1 MPTVE
6 ITTTKQSTAQRVS
19 GHLQLRRLASG
30 PAWFVKSRVPGRTPE
45 QTTRRLGPAH
55 LAGGKPPA
63 GALTKRQAQDA
74 LADLLADERRKV
86 GERAYEHRAAG
97 ATFQDAAVEYLRYIE
112 VDRERD
118 AQTVRDYAGVVHG
131 YLLPW
136 FGERPL
142 ESITHRDV
150 TAYRDA
156 LKEKGRAL
164 RKMPDGEE
172 REGKL
177 SNRTIVRHLIV
188 CHSVF
193 KRARQKWDHLPPNP
207 AAAELVE
214 RPPVV
219 YDGSFDVLDPDEVRL
234 VAEQAADEQTRVLY
248 LLAPFTGLREG
259 ECFAL
264 RWRHVDFAVGR
275 LRVEENWTDKRLKM
289 TKGKKARSVPMT
301 DEVMAMLD
309 GLSRR
314 GYLDGPDDLVFPAPG
329 GGYLDDMAVRRQWYK
344 DLKAA
349 KVRRV
354 RFHDLR
360 HTFGT
365 QGVQVLPVTDVQA
378 LMGHAH
384 ISTTQR
390 YIHYKPGHEEG
401 AKLGEAF
408 SAGRVP
414 NRVPNRDD
422 SGVTERN

>member
-1 MPTVE
+1 
-6 ITTTKQSTAQRVS
+6 
-19 GHLQLRRLASG
+19 
-30 PAWFVKSRVPGRTPE
+30 
-45 QTTRRLGPAH
+45 
-55 LAGGKPPA
+55 
-63 GALTKRQAQDA
+63 
-74 LADLLADERRKV
+74 
-86 GERAYEHRAAG
+86 
-97 ATFQDAAVEYLRYIE
+97 
-112 VDRERD
+112 
-118 AQTVRDYAGVVHG
+118 VVHG

-150 TAYRDA
+150 ISYRDE
-156 LKEKGRAL
+156 LKRKGRAL
-164 RKMPDGEE
+164 RKMPTGEKE

-193 KRARQKWDHLPPNP
+193 KRARQVWDHLPPNP
-207 AAAELVE
+207 AAADLVE

-219 YDGSFDVLDPDEVRL
+219 YDGSFDVLDPDEV
-234 VAEQAADEQTRVLY
+234 
-248 LLAPFTGLREG
+248 LAPFTGLREG

-264 RWRHVDFAVGR
+264 RWRHIDFAVGR

-314 GYLDGPDDLVFPAPG
+314 GYLDAPDDLVFPAPG
-329 GGYLDDMAVRRQWYK
+329 GGHLDDMAVRRQWYK

-365 QGVQVLPVTDVQA
+365 QAVQKLPVTDVQA
-378 LMGHAH
+378 IMGHAH

-408 SAGRVP
+408 SAQRVS
-414 NRVPNRDD
+414 RDV
-422 SGVTERN
+422 SRTATIPA